1 MNYFILSVTGIAF
14 LSPSTM
20 PYTSAEHIN
29 LCWHL
34 WSHRSQW
41 PWYACVWAFML
52 FKVSIET
59 SSPVIL
65 LDPFYSW
72 SFSWVSSWVTD
83 FFNTV
88 FILIWVELSSV
99 FLYLY
104 WICFSN
110 TRLCSSFHSVLY
122 LWVFFSP
129 FGYLRSVFSLNSFS
143 LSWVQWIVCAFFKH
157 LEFATEVY
165 DLLHAVS

>member
-1 MNYFILSVTGIAF
+1 
-14 LSPSTM
+14 M
-20 PYTSAEHIN
+20 PYTFAEYIH

-72 SFSWVSSWVTD
+72 SSSWVSSWVTD
-83 FFNTV
+83 FFNPV
-88 FILIWVELSSV
+88 FFLIWVELSSV

-104 WICFSN
+104 WICLSN
-110 TRLCSSFHSVLY
+110 TGLCSSFHSVLC
-122 LWVFFSP
+122 LWFF
-129 FGYLRSVFSLNSFS
+129 FGYLGSVFSLNSFS

-157 LEFATEVY
+157 LEFVTEVY